1 MPASYPGSLKTS
13 FGNPRIDL
21 QSVVVANDVNPVY
34 EEIVAIE
41 KHLGIDINKRAANW
55 GAAAYSTTSTTWTD
69 LRTRLENAENGVFSS
84 IQTTGGGVITNGT
97 GSNGVSVT
105 AATLTLRAASGQA
118 SMLLACT
125 DNSST
130 LVAGFTPDGKLIA
143 LSIDGGT
150 PATTAVT
157 SGIAEG

>member
-1 MPASYPGSLKTS
+1 MSASYPGSLKTS

-41 KHLGIDINKRAANW
+41 KHLGIDINKRLQNW
-55 GAAAYSTTSTTWTD
+55 GAAAYSTTATVWND

-105 AATLTLRAASGQA
+105 AATLTLKAASGQ
-118 SMLLACT
+118 SSNLLEFKT
-125 DNSST
+125 NSDAV
-130 LVAGFTPDGKLIA
+130 VAYVSGAGLLQA
-143 LSIDGGT
+143 AAVDGGSAAS
-150 PATTAVT
+150 ATSLGA
-157 SGIAEG
+157 

>member
-41 KHLGIDINKRAANW
+41 KHLGIDINKRAGNW

-105 AATLTLRAASGQA
+105 AATLTLKAASGQ
-118 SMLLACT
+118 SSNLLEFK
-125 DNSST
+125 NSSDSV
-130 LVAGFTPDGKLIA
+130 VAFVSGAGLLQAAT
-143 LSIDGGT
+143 IDGGS
-150 PATTAVT
+150 ASSTTSLGA
-157 SGIAEG
+157 